1 MCARRASPSAGT
13 AAWQPGAISSPRPP
27 SPDVPTPRS
36 SRPSRRPGHP
46 APRPGAGPR
55 HRAPVRWRSSS
66 VLALSAGV
74 TLYVAASLRWEV
86 PWAAGLVYAV
96 MSLVCYLSYAADKS
110 AARSGQWRTSERT
123 LFWLTVVL
131 NLLGFALLFTP
142 LVPDWTPVYP
152 AALAQR
158 TQY

>member
-1 MCARRASPSAGT
+1 M
-13 AAWQPGAISSPRPP
+13 
-27 SPDVPTPRS
+27 
-36 SRPSRRPGHP
+36 
-46 APRPGAGPR
+46 
-55 HRAPVRWRSSS
+55 RWRSSS

-96 MSLVCYLSYAADKS
+96 MSLVCYLSYAADKT
-110 AARSGQWRTSERT
+110 AARQGGWRTSERT
-123 LFWLTVVL
+123 LLWLGLACGWPGAILAQERLRHKSAKLRFRGWFWLTVVL

-142 LVPDWTPVYP
+142 LLPDWTPIYP
-152 AALAQR
+152 AALTQR